1 MRLLHTADWHIGKR
15 LYGVDRMAEA
25 AAALDEVRD
34 VAAREAVDAVLVA
47 GDLLDRRLI
56 DPACLGPAW
65 RRCRRWPRS
74 PRWSP

>member
-56 DPACLGPAW
+56 DPACLGA
-65 RRCRRWPRS
+65 CLAALQALAEV
-74 PRWSP
+74 